1 MPDDPAPPPTELSP
15 RAREILTRIEH
26 VTRIEHAAAPG
37 EPLPAQAE
45 PGPPGAAPAAHFA
58 EADETDRLL
67 ALINALSARTEAARR
82 QLEELTAALELLTE
96 RLARDAAPSPGTPAG
111 HVATPSRRAYDLPAP
126 PAAEP
131 LPAAPLASPVPPPP
145 PALGDSPLRRPAAP
159 PVVRWPADRHHQ

>member
-26 VTRIEHAAAPG
+26 AAAPG
-37 EPLPAQAE
+37 EPLPVPVE
-45 PGPPGAAPAAHFA
+45 PGQPGAGPAGHFA

-96 RLARDAAPSPGTPAG
+96 RLARDVAPSAGTPAG
-111 HVATPSRRAYDLPAP
+111 QIATPSRRAYDLPAP
-126 PAAEP
+126 PAGEP
-131 LPAAPLASPVPPPP
+131 PPASPPAPPLAPPP
-145 PALGDSPLRRPAAP
+145 PAPGYSPLRRPAAP
-159 PVVRWPADRHHQ
+159 PAVRWPADRHHQ